1 MRHPIPPIRLLA
13 PAGLLLLLASTALG
27 QRDARL
33 LASMDATTLALE
45 WVTGR
50 YRMPVTCL
58 RSDGSRIELEEA
70 IVIRRAPE
78 HGNIRTLKLT
88 FFGIDASDISRC
100 YNLLI
105 PDIPDR
111 RGTLYATFR
120 SAARGDLGPK
130 DFRRRLESGELRYPI
145 QGGQLRQ
152 REFGDEPSQA
162 RTVKFSR
169 RGIDLVVRTIHGGS
183 DADKLLAPYAKRGT
197 STRRRI
203 RRFEFEIQGPDEF
216 AFHGYFI
223 EDPKWKR

>member
-1 MRHPIPPIRLLA
+1 MPPHGLFHIGVGQQDHRVFTAHFALHLFQAAGPFAVDAGADFGGAGEGDAYYVGAPHQGIAHPPSRA
-13 PAGLLLLLASTALG
+13 
-27 QRDARL
+27 
-33 LASMDATTLALE
+33 AT
-45 WVTGR
+45 
-50 YRMPVTCL
+50 
-58 RSDGSRIELEEA
+58 
-70 IVIRRAPE
+70 
-78 HGNIRTLKLT
+78 
-88 FFGIDASDISRC
+88 
-100 YNLLI
+100 
-105 PDIPDR
+105 
-111 RGTLYATFR
+111 
-120 SAARGDLGPK
+120 GPK

-169 RGIDLVVRTIHGGS
+169 RDIDLVVRTIHGGS